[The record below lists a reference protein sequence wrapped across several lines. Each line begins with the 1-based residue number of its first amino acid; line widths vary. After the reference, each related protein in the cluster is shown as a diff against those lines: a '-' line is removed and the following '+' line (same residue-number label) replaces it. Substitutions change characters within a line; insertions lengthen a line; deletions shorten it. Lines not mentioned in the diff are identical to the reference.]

1 MDLCH
6 SGSFDNQ
13 LHFWKIF
20 FFEFLLY
27 LNMSCAMCIV
37 FWIAWLSES
46 DTPENF
52 TDEEWQTFDQYSD
65 DIVLKVMK

>member
-1 MDLCH
+1 
-6 SGSFDNQ
+6 
-13 LHFWKIF
+13 
-20 FFEFLLY
+20 
-27 LNMSCAMCIV
+27 MSCAMCIV